1 MRTNSSQKCFTKEFI
16 QLTPFSHVIREYS
29 MVQKS
34 RKNISIYDDTY
45 ETLRHMGSV
54 TESFDSV
61 VRKLI
66 EKAASV
72 KEESP
77 AV

>member
-1 MRTNSSQKCFTKEFI
+1 
-16 QLTPFSHVIREYS
+16 
-29 MVQKS
+29 MVQKG

-45 ETLRHMGSV
+45 ETLRHMGSI

-66 EKAASV
+66 EKAPSV

>member
-1 MRTNSSQKCFTKEFI
+1 
-16 QLTPFSHVIREYS
+16 
-29 MVQKS
+29 MVQKG

-66 EKAASV
+66 EKAAS
-72 KEESP
+72 SQQP
-77 AV
+77 LDGSGGQTAAAPPIPRSGGQNG